1 MERCETPNLPFPAPV
16 SPGVEMPA
24 VPVARRALLPRAVP
38 ARPVARPRAP
48 KRRGS
53 PLRTLLAVLG
63 LAALTAGA
71 LMLVPRGRD
80 PEAPRVASQENSQP
94 TIVVDAGHGG
104 HDNGASRNGLH
115 EKDLTLDTALR
126 LEKLLKKKGFSVVL
140 TRSDDSFVDL
150 PGRVE
155 IANGISHAL
164 FVSIHFNDNTGA
176 AGQGVETFYPSDKEL
191 GPQPGWSFANLFKD
205 KPEPPPADNGLA
217 FAQAV
222 QSAITGAMPVTDR
235 GVKPAR
241 YAVIRRTRCP
251 AVLIEGGFISNPAQA
266 REIAKPTYRDKLAA
280 SIAEGIAGYQRQRA
294 TEANGAKIAQ
304 AK

>member
-1 MERCETPNLPFPAPV
+1 MDTPPKKRRARKPIERCETPNLPFPAPV
-16 SPGVEMPA
+16 SPTVEKPA
-24 VPVARRALLPRAVP
+24 VPNVPVARRALLPRAAPTQPNTRNRV
-38 ARPVARPRAP
+38 P

-53 PLRTLLAVLG
+53 PLRTLLAVVG

-80 PEAPRVASQENSQP
+80 PESPAAAAGQNSQP

-126 LEKLLKKKGFSVVL
+126 LEKLLLKKGFHVVL
-140 TRSDDSFVDL
+140 TRRDDAYVEL
-150 PGRVE
+150 PERAE
-155 IANGISHAL
+155 IANRIPRAL

-176 AGQGVETFYPSDKEL
+176 AGQGVETFYPSEKEL
-191 GPQPGWSFANLFKD
+191 GPQPGWSFSRLFRD

-222 QSAITGAMPVTDR
+222 QSAIRHYGKVGLFNVLTAYPR
-235 GVKPAR
+235 EHF
-241 YAVIRRTRCP
+241 AVNFHLTVSTVVRR
-251 AVLIEGGFISNPAQA
+251 A
-266 REIAKPTYRDKLAA
+266 DAA
-280 SIAEGIAGYQRQRA
+280 DSACQ
-294 TEANGAKIAQ
+294 
-304 AK
+304 